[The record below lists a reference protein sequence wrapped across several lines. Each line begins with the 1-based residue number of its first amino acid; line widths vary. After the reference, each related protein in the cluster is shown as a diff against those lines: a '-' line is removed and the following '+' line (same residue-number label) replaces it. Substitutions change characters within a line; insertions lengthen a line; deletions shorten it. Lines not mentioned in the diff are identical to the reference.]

1 MTEVQNNELAIWDE
15 IKNDLVIKDGSEY
28 TVPLSKVFGK
38 GTVAKT
44 ESFGGRSLSENTA
57 LVDVAL
63 DNAKDLQQIWNRS
76 HTQWMWRHLNLSY
89 HSPHKNMRQIAAEIS
104 RKKSALNE
112 AKWNQIKSEIKI
124 KKIEEQLD
132 DPSTLDYWKE
142 VELKVKLAQL
152 QEGMA
157 DGITYIEGAMKDVLS
172 LNDLYEQLKTQVN
185 SFTEEDIEAEE
196 TKAHLKRSLVQ
207 SIRDVR
213 QSGHITKGEQE
224 YLEQIGVNPM
234 KVQRLMKDYVASEA
248 NATDWSVGGL
258 HTFVDELTNQLVDV
272 AKVDKVRMD
281 LMGFNAEFTPGISYV
296 KTIGAPKEE
305 E

>member
-15 IKNDLVIKDGSEY
+15 IKNDLVIKDGSEF

-57 LVDVAL
+57 LVDLAL
-63 DNAKDLQQIWNRS
+63 DNTKDLQQIWNRS

-89 HSPHKNMRQIAAEIS
+89 HSPHKNMRQIAAEIT
-104 RKKSALNE
+104 RKKQALNE

-124 KKIEEQLD
+124 KKVEEQLVD
-132 DPSTLDYWKE
+132 VASLDYWKE

-157 DGITYIEGAMKDVLS
+157 EGITYIEGAMKDVLS
-172 LNDLYEQLKTQVN
+172 LNALYEQLKTQVN

-196 TKAHLKRSLVQ
+196 TKSHLKRSLVQ

-234 KVQRLMKDYVASEA
+234 KVQRLMKEYVASEA
-248 NATDWSVGGL
+248 NATDWSVSGL

-281 LMGFNAEFTPGISYV
+281 LMGFSSEFAPGMSYV
-296 KTIGAPKEE
+296 TTIGAPKEE

>member
-89 HSPHKNMRQIAAEIS
+89 HSPHKNMRQIAAEIT
-104 RKKSALNE
+104 RKKQALNE

-157 DGITYIEGAMKDVLS
+157 EGITYIEGAMKDVLS

-281 LMGFNAEFTPGISYV
+281 LMGFSSEFTPGISYV

>member
-281 LMGFNAEFTPGISYV
+281 LMGFNAEFTTGISYV

-305 E
+305 K

>member
-281 LMGFNAEFTPGISYV
+281 LMGFNSEFTPGISYV